1 MMKVQ
6 EMSIGE
12 IKPYENN
19 PRINENGVD
28 AVANSIREF
37 GWKQPIVVDKDNII
51 IVGHTRYLASKQL
64 KLKKVPVVVA
74 NDLTPE
80 QVKAYRLADNKTNEL
95 TEWDEDLLGVELSD
109 IEQLSDIDMTDFGFE
124 NIEDEIELDEDNL
137 SESSNP
143 YTDKKEVPQYEIQGE
158 EPDISELVDGT
169 KTQELINKIEESNVP
184 NDVKRFLKA
193 GAMRH
198 LKFNYAKIAEYYAHA
213 SKEVQDLFEDSA
225 LVILDYDDAIKKG
238 YIKFKDDIEAVRSE
252 EIDE

>member
-1 MMKVQ
+1 MKVQ
-6 EMSIGE
+6 EMSIDE

-19 PRINENGVD
+19 PRINDNGVN
-28 AVANSIREF
+28 AVANSIKEF
-37 GWKQPIVVDKDNII
+37 GWKQPIVVDKDKII

-64 KLKKVPVVVA
+64 KLKKVPVIVA

-124 NIEDEIELDEDNL
+124 NIEDEIELDEDNS

-169 KTQELINKIEESNVP
+169 KK
-184 NDVKRFLKA
+184 
-193 GAMRH
+193 
-198 LKFNYAKIAEYYAHA
+198 
-213 SKEVQDLFEDSA
+213 
-225 LVILDYDDAIKKG
+225 
-238 YIKFKDDIEAVRSE
+238 
-252 EIDE
+252 

>member
-1 MMKVQ
+1 MYRLFVCTKEGEMMKVQ
-6 EMSIGE
+6 EMSIDE

-19 PRINENGVD
+19 PRINDNGVN
-28 AVANSIREF
+28 AVANSIKEF
-37 GWKQPIVVDKDNII
+37 GWKQPIVVDKDNVI

-64 KLKKVPVVVA
+64 KLKKVPVIVA

-95 TEWDEDLLGVELSD
+95 TEWDEDLLDVELSD

-124 NIEDEIELDEDNL
+124 NIEDEIELDEDNS

-169 KTQELINKIEESNVP
+169 KT
-184 NDVKRFLKA
+184 
-193 GAMRH
+193 
-198 LKFNYAKIAEYYAHA
+198 
-213 SKEVQDLFEDSA
+213 
-225 LVILDYDDAIKKG
+225 
-238 YIKFKDDIEAVRSE
+238 
-252 EIDE
+252 

>member
-1 MMKVQ
+1 
-6 EMSIGE
+6 
-12 IKPYENN
+12 
-19 PRINENGVD
+19 
-28 AVANSIREF
+28 

-64 KLKKVPVVVA
+64 KLKKVPVIVA

-95 TEWDEDLLGVELSD
+95 TEWDEDLLDVELSD
-109 IEQLSDIDMTDFGFE
+109 IEQLSDIDMADFGFE

-225 LVILDYDDAIKKG
+225 LVILDYDDAMKKG